1 MTIDA
6 RNPEGKALS
15 PADRSRMIGEALRQA
30 ARVSRFSNPNKST
43 IRTIRAQRRRD
54 IVTPLLCLFL
64 FVLPSLGSIGFF
76 GLYLSDRYVTEA
88 RFALRPAIGG
98 AEKAT
103 PDSVGTTSSIPAQM
117 IAQDSM
123 IVGEYIKSRTMVET
137 LERTVP
143 LRKMFSRDDVDHFS
157 RFDPEK
163 PIEKLVRYW
172 GERVKVG
179 VEASGLIEVTVNTFD
194 PDDSLVVSR
203 AVLAESERLVNQ
215 LTERART
222 DALAESERE
231 MKRAEAKLTKLHLA
245 VRDLRNRDGVL
256 DAVKSND
263 TNLKMIAE
271 IRSQRIGLAVKLSL
285 LQRDLR
291 DDSRSVQ
298 DLKAQI
304 AQLDETIARIEREA
318 ANQDPEQRRVL
329 SATLTKFEELD
340 AERKTAEK
348 YYAATIAARER
359 SRMIADRQIEF
370 FSMIVEPVRAE
381 SAQQPRRTL
390 YITISVAAS
399 ALAFGLSVLL
409 RKVLA

>member
-6 RNPEGKALS
+6 RNPEGQALS

-30 ARVSRFSNPNKST
+30 ARVSRFSNPNKSG
-43 IRTIRAQRRRD
+43 IRTIRAQKRRD
-54 IVTPLLCLFL
+54 IVTPLLFLFL
-64 FVLPSLGSIGFF
+64 FAIPSVASAVFF

-88 RFALRPAIGG
+88 KFALRPAIGG
-98 AEKAT
+98 AEKAA
-103 PDSVGTTSSIPAQM
+103 PDQIGTSSSVPAQM

-123 IVGEYIKSRTMVET
+123 IIGEYIKSRPMIET
-137 LERTVP
+137 LERTLP
-143 LRKMFSRDDVDHFS
+143 LRQMFSRDTIDRYS

-172 GERVKVG
+172 GDRVHVS
-179 VEASGLIEVTVNTFD
+179 VESSGLIQVAVNAFD
-194 PDDSLVVSR
+194 PDEALALNR

-215 LTERART
+215 LTAKARN

-231 MKRAEAKLTKLHLA
+231 MKRAEERLTKLHLA

-256 DAVKSND
+256 DAQKAND

-291 DDSRSVQ
+291 DDSRSIQ

-318 ANQDPEQRRVL
+318 ANQDPDQRRVL
-329 SATLTKFEELD
+329 SATLTRFEELD

-390 YITISVAAS
+390 FIAISVALS
-399 ALAFGLSVLL
+399 ALAFGGAVVARKLL
-409 RKVLA
+409 A

>member
-30 ARVSRFSNPNKST
+30 ARVSRFSNPNKTT
-43 IRTIRAQRRRD
+43 IRTIRAHRRRD
-54 IVTPLLCLFL
+54 IVTPLLFLFL
-64 FVLPSLGSIGFF
+64 FVLPSVGSAVFF
-76 GLYLSDRYVTEA
+76 GLYLSDRYVTDA

-98 AEKAT
+98 AEKAA
-103 PDSVGTTSSIPAQM
+103 PDAVGTSSSVPAQM

-123 IVGEYIKSRTMVET
+123 IVGEYIKSRTMIET
-137 LERTVP
+137 LERSLP
-143 LRKMFSRDDVDHFS
+143 LRQMFSRSDIDAYS

-163 PIEKLVRYW
+163 PIEKLVKYW
-172 GERVKVG
+172 ADRVKVTI
-179 VEASGLIEVTVNTFD
+179 ETSGLIGVSINAFD
-194 PDDSLVVSR
+194 PDDSLTLSR

-215 LTERART
+215 LTVRARN

-231 MKRAEAKLTKLHLA
+231 MKRAEERLTKLHLA

-256 DAVKSND
+256 DAQKSND

-291 DDSRSVQ
+291 DDSRSIQ

-304 AQLDETIARIEREA
+304 AQLDDTIARIEREA
-318 ANQDPEQRRVL
+318 ANQDPDQRRVL
-329 SATLTKFEELD
+329 SATLTRFEELD

-348 YYAATIAARER
+348 YYSATIASRER

-390 YITISVAAS
+390 FIAISVAVS
-399 ALAFGLSVLL
+399 ALAFGLSILTRKLL
-409 RKVLA
+409 A

>member
-30 ARVSRFSNPNKST
+30 ARVSRFSNPNKSP

-64 FVLPSLGSIGFF
+64 FVLPSLGSAVFF

-98 AEKAT
+98 AEKAA

-137 LERTVP
+137 LERTLP
-143 LRKMFSRDDVDHFS
+143 LRKMFSRDDIDHYS

-163 PIEKLVRYW
+163 PIEKLTRYW
-172 GERVKVG
+172 SERVKVS
-179 VEASGLIEVTVNTFD
+179 VASSGLIEVEINTFD
-194 PDDSLVVSR
+194 PDDSLTLSR

-263 TNLKMIAE
+263 TNLKMVAE

-291 DDSRSVQ
+291 DDSRSIQ

-390 YITISVAAS
+390 YIAICIAVS
-399 ALAFGLSVLL
+399 ALAFGLSILI
-409 RKVLA
+409 RKALT

>member
-15 PADRSRMIGEALRQA
+15 PADRSRLIGEALRQA

-43 IRTIRAQRRRD
+43 IRTIRAHRRRD
-54 IVTPLLCLFL
+54 IVTPLLFLFL
-64 FVLPSLGSIGFF
+64 FLIPAVASSAFF

-98 AEKAT
+98 AEKAA
-103 PDSVGTTSSIPAQM
+103 PDAVGTTSSIPAQL

-123 IVGEYIKSRTMVET
+123 IVGEYIKSRAMVET
-137 LERTVP
+137 LERTLP
-143 LRKMFSRDDVDHFS
+143 LREMFSRDDIDLYS
-157 RFDPEK
+157 RFNPAK

-172 GERVKVG
+172 HDRVKIG
-179 VEASGLIEVTVNTFD
+179 VENSGLIEVEVNAFD
-194 PDDSLVVSR
+194 PDDALKLSR
-203 AVLAESERLVNQ
+203 AILAESERLVNQ
-215 LTERART
+215 LTERARN

-231 MKRAEAKLTKLHLA
+231 MKTAEARLTKLHLA

-256 DAVKSND
+256 DAQKTND

-291 DDSRSVQ
+291 DDSRSIQ

-318 ANQDPEQRRVL
+318 TNQDPEQRRVL
-329 SATLTKFEELD
+329 SATLTRFEELD

-381 SAQQPRRTL
+381 SSQQPRRML
-390 YITISVAAS
+390 FIAISVAAS
-399 ALAFGLSVLL
+399 ALAFGLAVLT
-409 RKVLA
+409 RKALT

>member
-30 ARVSRFSNPNKST
+30 ARVSRFSNPNKTT
-43 IRTIRAQRRRD
+43 IRTIRAHRRRD
-54 IVTPLLCLFL
+54 IVTPLLFLFL
-64 FVLPSLGSIGFF
+64 FVIPSVGSAVFF
-76 GLYLSDRYVTEA
+76 GLYLSDRYVTDA

-98 AEKAT
+98 AEKAA
-103 PDSVGTTSSIPAQM
+103 PDAVGTSSSVPAQM

-123 IVGEYIKSRTMVET
+123 IVGEYIKSRTMIET
-137 LERTVP
+137 LERSLP
-143 LRKMFSRDDVDHFS
+143 LRQMFSRDDIDAYS

-163 PIEKLVRYW
+163 PIEKLVKYW
-172 GERVKVG
+172 ADRVKVSI
-179 VEASGLIEVTVNTFD
+179 ETSGLIEVSVNAFD
-194 PDDSLVVSR
+194 PDDSLTLSR

-215 LTERART
+215 LTVRARN
-222 DALAESERE
+222 DALSESERE
-231 MKRAEAKLTKLHLA
+231 MKRAEERLTKLHLA

-256 DAVKSND
+256 DAQKSND

-304 AQLDETIARIEREA
+304 AQLDDTIARIEREA
-318 ANQDPEQRRVL
+318 ANQDPDQRRVL

-348 YYAATIAARER
+348 YYSATIAARER

-390 YITISVAAS
+390 FIAISVAVS
-399 ALAFGLSVLL
+399 ALAFGLSILTRKLL
-409 RKVLA
+409 A

>member
-1 MTIDA
+1 
-6 RNPEGKALS
+6 
-15 PADRSRMIGEALRQA
+15 
-30 ARVSRFSNPNKST
+30 
-43 IRTIRAQRRRD
+43 
-54 IVTPLLCLFL
+54 
-64 FVLPSLGSIGFF
+64 
-76 GLYLSDRYVTEA
+76 
-88 RFALRPAIGG
+88 
-98 AEKAT
+98 
-103 PDSVGTTSSIPAQM
+103 M

-123 IVGEYIKSRTMVET
+123 IIGEYIKSRAMIEV
-137 LERTVP
+137 LERALP
-143 LRKMFSRDDVDHFS
+143 LRQMFSRDDIDHYS

-172 GERVKVG
+172 HDRVKVN
-179 VEASGLIEVTVNTFD
+179 VENSGLIEVAINAFS
-194 PDDSLVVSR
+194 PDDSLALSR
-203 AVLAESERLVNQ
+203 VVLAESERLVNQ
-215 LTERART
+215 LTARARN

-231 MKRAEAKLTKLHLA
+231 MKRAEERLTKLHLA

-256 DAVKSND
+256 DAQKAND

-291 DDSRSVQ
+291 DDSRSIQ

-318 ANQDPEQRRVL
+318 VNQDPEQRRVL

-348 YYAATIAARER
+348 YYAATISARER

-381 SAQQPRRTL
+381 SSQQPRRTL
-390 YITISVAAS
+390 YISISVALS
-399 ALAFGLSVLL
+399 ALAFGLSVLF
-409 RKVLA
+409 RKLLA

>member
-54 IVTPLLCLFL
+54 IVTPLLFLFL
-64 FVLPSLGSIGFF
+64 FVLPSLGSAVFF

-98 AEKAT
+98 AEKAA

-137 LERTVP
+137 LERTLP
-143 LRKMFSRDDVDHFS
+143 LRKMFSRDDIDHYS

-172 GERVKVG
+172 GERVKVS
-179 VEASGLIEVTVNTFD
+179 VESSGLIEVAINAFD
-194 PDDSLVVSR
+194 PDDSVTLSR
-203 AVLAESERLVNQ
+203 GVLAESERLVNQ

-231 MKRAEAKLTKLHLA
+231 MKRAEEKLTKLHLA

-256 DAVKSND
+256 DAQKAND
-263 TNLKMIAE
+263 TNLKMVAE
-271 IRSQRIGLAVKLSL
+271 IRSQRISLAVKLSL

-291 DDSRSVQ
+291 DDSRSIQ

-304 AQLDETIARIEREA
+304 AQLDDTIARIEREA
-318 ANQDPEQRRVL
+318 ANQDPDQRRVL

-381 SAQQPRRTL
+381 SPQQPRRTL
-390 YITISVAAS
+390 FIAISIAVSAS
-399 ALAFGLSVLL
+399 AFGLSVLI
-409 RKVLA
+409 RKALT

>member
-43 IRTIRAQRRRD
+43 IRTIRTQRRRD
-54 IVTPLLCLFL
+54 IVTPLLFLFL
-64 FVLPSLGSIGFF
+64 FVLPSLASAVFF

-143 LRKMFSRDDVDHFS
+143 LRKMFSRDDIDHYS

-172 GERVKVG
+172 TERVKVS
-179 VEASGLIEVTVNTFD
+179 VESSGLIEVAVNAFD
-194 PDDSLVVSR
+194 PDDSLTLSR

-231 MKRAEAKLTKLHLA
+231 MKRAEARLTKLHVA

-256 DAVKSND
+256 DAQKAND
-263 TNLKMIAE
+263 TNLKMVAE

-291 DDSRSVQ
+291 DDSRSIQ

-370 FSMIVEPVRAE
+370 FSMIVEPVKAE

-390 YITISVAAS
+390 FIAISIAVS
-399 ALAFGLSVLL
+399 ALAFGLSVLI
-409 RKVLA
+409 RKALT

>member
-30 ARVSRFSNPNKST
+30 ARVSRFSNPSKTT
-43 IRTIRAQRRRD
+43 IRTIRAHRRRD
-54 IVTPLLCLFL
+54 IVTPLLFLFL
-64 FVLPSLGSIGFF
+64 FVLPSLGSVVFF
-76 GLYLSDRYVTEA
+76 GLYLSDRYVTDA

-98 AEKAT
+98 AEKAA
-103 PDSVGTTSSIPAQM
+103 PDGVGTTSSIPSQM

-123 IVGEYIKSRTMVET
+123 IVGEYIKSRTMIET
-137 LERTVP
+137 LERSLP
-143 LRKMFSRDDVDHFS
+143 LRKMFSRDDIDAYS
-157 RFDPEK
+157 RFDPDK
-163 PIEKLVRYW
+163 PIEKLVKYW
-172 GERVKVG
+172 ADRVKVT
-179 VEASGLIEVTVNTFD
+179 VETSGLIEVSVNAFD
-194 PDDSLVVSR
+194 ADDSLTLSK

-215 LTERART
+215 LTVRARN

-231 MKRAEAKLTKLHLA
+231 MKRAEERLTKLHLA

-256 DAVKSND
+256 DAQKSND

-291 DDSRSVQ
+291 DDSRSIQ

-304 AQLDETIARIEREA
+304 AQLDDTISRIEREA
-318 ANQDPEQRRVL
+318 ANQDPDQRRVL

-340 AERKTAEK
+340 AERKTAER
-348 YYAATIAARER
+348 YYSATIAARER

-370 FSMIVEPVRAE
+370 FSMVVEPVRAE

-390 YITISVAAS
+390 FIAISVAVS
-399 ALAFGLSVLL
+399 ALAFGLSILTRKLL
-409 RKVLA
+409 A

>member
-64 FVLPSLGSIGFF
+64 FVLPSLGSAVFF

-103 PDSVGTTSSIPAQM
+103 PDSVGTTSSIPSQM

-137 LERTVP
+137 LERALP
-143 LRKMFSRDDVDHFS
+143 LRKMFSRDDIDHYS

-163 PIEKLVRYW
+163 PIEKLTRYW
-172 GERVKVG
+172 GDRVKVS
-179 VEASGLIEVTVNTFD
+179 VETSGLIEVAINAFD
-194 PDDSLVVSR
+194 PDDSLTLSR

-215 LTERART
+215 LTERARN

-231 MKRAEAKLTKLHLA
+231 MKRAEARLTKLHLA

-291 DDSRSVQ
+291 DDSRSIQ

-340 AERKTAEK
+340 AERKSAEK

-390 YITISVAAS
+390 YIAISVAVS
-399 ALAFGLSVLL
+399 ALAFGLSVLT
-409 RKVLA
+409 RKALA

>member
-30 ARVSRFSNPNKST
+30 ARVSRFSNPNKTT
-43 IRTIRAQRRRD
+43 IRTIRAHRRRD

-64 FVLPSLGSIGFF
+64 FVIPSLGSAVFF
-76 GLYLSDRYVTEA
+76 GFYLSDRYVTDA

-137 LERTVP
+137 LERSLP
-143 LRKMFSRDDVDHFS
+143 LRRMFSRDDIDQYS
-157 RFDPEK
+157 RFDPAK
-163 PIEKLVRYW
+163 PIEKLVKYW
-172 GERVKVG
+172 ADRVKVS
-179 VEASGLIEVTVNTFD
+179 VESSGLIEVSVNAFD
-194 PDDSLVVSR
+194 PDDSLTLNK

-231 MKRAEAKLTKLHLA
+231 MKRAEARLMKVQLA

-256 DAVKSND
+256 DAQKSND
-263 TNLKMIAE
+263 TNLKMVAE
-271 IRSQRIGLAVKLSL
+271 IRTQRINLAVKLSL

-304 AQLDETIARIEREA
+304 AQLDDTIARIEREA

-340 AERKTAEK
+340 AERKNAEK

-381 SAQQPRRTL
+381 SAQEPRRTL
-390 YITISVAAS
+390 FIAISVAVS
-399 ALAFGLSVLL
+399 ALAFGLSLL
-409 RKVLA
+409 ARKALA